1 MNASEKRYQVPDV
14 PRDDR
19 PIRVGSL
26 LFTMVEPRKGHEV
39 AYNRWY
45 ERDHFYAGCMVGKW
59 QFAGG
64 RYVATR
70 ECKAR
75 RYPKDS
81 PITADSMIGS
91 YLAIYWVLD
100 EHHTQWNEWGVEQV
114 NWLHGNDRMF
124 EERDHIHT
132 ALYEYAGEANAPGS
146 AMPIELALDRGY
158 PGIAVLI
165 GEMADD
171 VDAAH
176 VTSWFQDLPCP
187 ADVAL
192 VGTPLPLRGDRPSD
206 VPDTQADNRVL
217 ITAFIDAD
225 PLAAFDMHFAGL
237 GDSFAHAGLGAIVF
251 ASPFLATVPGTDTYT
266 DELW

>member
-1 MNASEKRYQVPDV
+1 MSGSEDRYQTPAV
-14 PRDDR
+14 PREDR

-26 LFTMVEPRKGHEV
+26 LFTLVEPHKGHEV

-59 QFAGG
+59 QFAGA

-70 ECKAR
+70 ECKER
-75 RYPKDS
+75 RYPADS
-81 PITADSMIGS
+81 PVAPDPMAGS

-100 EHHTQWNEWGVEQV
+100 GQHDEWNEWGVEQV
-114 NWLHGNDRMF
+114 NWLHAGDRMF
-124 EERDHIHT
+124 TERDHIHT

-146 AMPIELALDRGY
+146 HMPIELALDRGY
-158 PGIAVLI
+158 AGLVAFI
-165 GEMADD
+165 GEMADG
-171 VDAAH
+171 VDATT
-176 VTSWFQDLPCP
+176 VTAWLQDMPST

-192 VGTPLPLRGDRPSD
+192 VGTPLPLRSDRPAD

-217 ITAFIDAD
+217 IIGFLEQD
-225 PLAAFDMHFAGL
+225 PLATWDARFTGIGADFAAAGL
-237 GDSFAHAGLGAIVF
+237 GEIVF

-266 DELW
+266 DQLW